1 VVYVAPVKVEEV
13 VTCGSSMRLTTT
25 SLSGSLGSWR
35 EKRMWSRAPAST

>member
-1 VVYVAPVKVEEV
+1 VCVALIKVEEAV
-13 VTCGSSMRLTTT
+13 MCGSSMRLTTT